1 MTNDNATPK
10 RDRQL
15 NIALRGDEFARLQ
28 QRADAVG
35 LRLAPFARAI
45 LLNEGVTI
53 DSIARASTA
62 DRLTYQQWV
71 RVGSN
76 LNQMARQLNRFGNV
90 SASEVEAVLDDIRA
104 LIARAGR

>member
-1 MTNDNATPK
+1 MTQDTNQPK

-15 NIALRGDEFARLQ
+15 NIALRGDELARLQ

-35 LRLAPFARAI
+35 QRLVPFARAI
-45 LLNEGVTI
+45 LLNEGVTVETVAI
-53 DSIARASTA
+53 MSTS

-76 LNQMARQLNRFGNV
+76 LNQIARQLNRFGNV
-90 SASEVEAVLDDIRA
+90 SVAEVEGVLHDIRD
-104 LIARAGR
+104 LIARARR

>member
-1 MTNDNATPK
+1 MTHDNATPI

-15 NIALRGDEFARLQ
+15 NIALRSDEFARLQ

-45 LLNEGVTI
+45 LLNEGIAIETI
-53 DSIARASTA
+53 AVASTF

-71 RVGSN
+71 RIGSN
-76 LNQMARQLNRFGNV
+76 LNQIARQLNRFGNV
-90 SASEVEAVLDDIRA
+90 SAAEVEAVLGEIRD
-104 LIARAGR
+104 LVARARR